1 MNPEL
6 HLCPRFTQ
14 ENLITPSIESDAMG
28 STAIREDWE
37 GRTVDGRFALLEWL
51 GGSQMQGVFLTVRQG
66 VEKAAIKLIVASDA
80 EAEAYLAQWEASKEL
95 SHPHLMPIYEAG
107 RSTINGVQLVYVVT
121 QIAESDLA
129 EIVAERPLAAFETRD
144 IFAPLLD
151 AISYLHNGGFVHGHV
166 EPSNIFDAGGEW
178 KLSSDD
184 FLIADGVLKPN
195 LNLGK
200 YAAPEIEDGTI
211 TGAADIWS
219 LGMTLAETLTQRSPV
234 WSAVANGEPV
244 LPQSL
249 PSAFQDV
256 VQGCLR
262 TDPSLRCSA
271 ADIKTLLA
279 RAPVFPAPLGPQPVR
294 PSAPRPVGVRA
305 AGGLR
310 SVPTARP
317 LTAVPRPMAPA
328 PRLVPF
334 EARQFETAAN
344 PVVAHPDSH
353 FPPHFEEHVPIAEA
367 PFPEV
372 AETAQFATAP
382 DPYPFVEELRRN
394 EAPFDPPPASTLF
407 ADFDKEDTER
417 TEFHVLPL
425 LIGLLV
431 LAAFAGVL
439 VARNRGIDLS
449 ALWTPRNTATAGVST
464 PKPQSPGPSPSAAA
478 LDEPSSAPQ
487 SAAAAP
493 TDTQRA
499 TTPSQTS
506 PLSQAPTSSS
516 SDSTAAPREGSSV
529 PSSQPSAAKL
539 PDSPSGA
546 QRTEDAAP
554 LPETAA
560 RALNATGAVADRVMP
575 SVSPSARVSMHG
587 PVEVYIRVTVGRSGA
602 VEDAAFVSQG
612 PGNYFAR
619 TAQRAAKEWKFNPP
633 LHNGRP
639 EPSVWMLRF
648 YFSRRDTEITS
659 TEESR

>member
-1 MNPEL
+1 
-6 HLCPRFTQ
+6 
-14 ENLITPSIESDAMG
+14 MG

-37 GRTVDGRFALLEWL
+37 GRTVDGRFALLEGL
-51 GGSQMQGVFLTVRQG
+51 GGSQTRGVFLTVRQG

-80 EAEAYLAQWEASKEL
+80 EAQAYLAQWEAAKEL

-107 RSTINGVQLVYVVT
+107 QSTMNGVQLVYVVT
-121 QIAESDLA
+121 QVAESDLS
-129 EIVAERPLAAFETRD
+129 EIVAERPLAAFETRE

-166 EPSNIFDAGGEW
+166 EPANIFDAGGVW

-200 YAAPEIEDGTI
+200 YAAPEIDEGTI

-219 LGMTLAETLTQRSPV
+219 LGMTLAEALTQHSPV
-234 WSAVANGEPV
+234 WSTVADGDPV

-256 VQGCLR
+256 VRACLR
-262 TDPSLRCSA
+262 TDPNLRCTT
-271 ADIKTLLA
+271 ADIKAQLA
-279 RAPVFPAPLGPQPVR
+279 HAPVFPIPRGPQPVR
-294 PSAPRPVGVRA
+294 PAVPRPVAVRA
-305 AGGLR
+305 AGGTR
-310 SVPTARP
+310 SVPAARP

-334 EARQFETAAN
+334 EARLVETAET
-344 PVVAHPDSH
+344 PMVAQPDSH
-353 FPPHFEEHVPIAEA
+353 FPAHFEEHVPIAEA
-367 PFPEV
+367 PVPEV
-372 AETAQFATAP
+372 PETGPFATEP
-382 DPYPFVEELRRN
+382 DSYPFAEELRRT
-394 EAPFDPPPASTLF
+394 EEPFEPPPASTLF
-407 ADFDKEDTER
+407 ADFDNDDTER
-417 TEFHVLPL
+417 RDFHVLPL

-449 ALWTPRNTATAGVST
+449 ALWTAPRTTPTAGQT
-464 PKPQSPGPSPSAAA
+464 PPKPQAPSPSPSVSPV
-478 LDEPSSAPQ
+478 DEPTSAPQ
-487 SAAAAP
+487 STVAVPA
-493 TDTQRA
+493 DTKGA

-506 PLSQAPTSSS
+506 SLPPAPASSS
-516 SDSTAAPREGSSV
+516 KESPSAPGEGSAV
-529 PSSQPSAAKL
+529 PSSQPGPAKS
-539 PDSPSGA
+539 PDSARGA
-546 QRTEDAAP
+546 QRTEAAP
-554 LPETAA
+554 PLQETAP
-560 RALNATGAVADRVMP
+560 RASNASGAVADRVMP

-633 LHNGRP
+633 LHNGHA

-648 YFSRRDTEITS
+648 YFSHRDTDITA